1 MAKVKANPMDKF
13 KEKTS
18 DVKPSSFVTES
29 LIKSEII
36 ILPELKDLIPALAE
50 DESRQ
55 LEENLI
61 KYGIKDPLSVWE
73 TDAITVLNG
82 LEANSPSHDLF
93 ADLDN
98 DTTVYILF
106 DGHNRYGIAKDRNLD
121 FKVNKMTF
129 NGLSEVK
136 DYMIDYQLGRRNL
149 TPEQV
154 SYLRGLKYNELK
166 KAGKASGKSVKEK
179 INVAEELAQ
188 EFGVTDRT
196 IKRDGEFAEG
206 MDKLTPEFKK
216 DVLSG
221 KSKLAK
227 KDVQALK
234 SAKPSAPIDSMAG
247 VLELLKE
254 QEIEKDHQSEQK
266 VDELVDRAFSGYD
279 LNNDESEGS
288 VNTAQTD
295 LNQLDA
301 FNLDEFKGDLQES
314 PAIENSADS
323 ESTEMYE
330 TEPVL
335 TVEEV
340 EGDLKQ
346 LFEQHLSKDVLIQ
359 IINKAGELLNLRD

>member
-1 MAKVKANPMDKF
+1 MAKVKVNPMDKF

-18 DVKPSSFVTES
+18 DVKPSTFVTES

-36 ILPELKDLIPALAE
+36 ILPELRDLIPALAE
-50 DESRQ
+50 DESKQ
-55 LEENLI
+55 LEENII
-61 KYGIKDPLSVWE
+61 KFGIKDPLSVWE
-73 TDAITVLNG
+73 TDVLTVLSG
-82 LEANSPSHDLF
+82 LDAKSTSRELF
-93 ADLDN
+93 TKLDN
-98 DTTVYILF
+98 NAAVYILF
-106 DGHNRYGIAKDRNLD
+106 DGHNRYNKAKEKGLD
-121 FKVNKMTF
+121 YKVNKMSF
-129 NGLSEVK
+129 NNISEVK

-166 KAGKASGKSVKEK
+166 KAGKASGKSVREK

-206 MDKLTPEFKK
+206 MDKLTPEFRK
-216 DVLSG
+216 DILSG

-234 SAKPSAPIDSMAG
+234 SAKPFAPIDSMAG

-254 QEIEKDHQSEQK
+254 QEIEKDPQSEQK
-266 VDELVDRAFSGYD
+266 VDELVNSAFSSYD
-279 LNNDESEGS
+279 IHNDQSEGS

-295 LNQLDA
+295 LSQLGA
-301 FNLDEFKGDLQES
+301 FNLDEFKGDLQEF
-314 PAIENSADS
+314 PAIENITDS
-323 ESTEMYE
+323 ESIEIQE
-330 TEPVL
+330 AEPVL
-335 TVEEV
+335 TVEEI

-346 LFEQHLSKDVLIQ
+346 LFEKHLSKNVLIQ
-359 IINKAGELLNLRD
+359 IINKARELLNLRD

>member
-1 MAKVKANPMDKF
+1 MAKVKVNPMDKF

-18 DVKPSSFVTES
+18 DVKPSAFVTES

-50 DESRQ
+50 DESKQ

-73 TDAITVLNG
+73 TDVITVLNG
-82 LEANSPSHDLF
+82 LEASSPSHELF
-93 ADLDN
+93 ANLDN
-98 DTTVYILF
+98 DSTVYVLF
-106 DGHNRYGIAKDRNLD
+106 DGHNRYGIAKERNLD
-121 FKVNKMTF
+121 FKVNKMNF

-149 TPEQV
+149 TPEQI

-188 EFGVTDRT
+188 EFDVTPRT

-206 MDKLTPEFKK
+206 MNKLTPEFKK

-234 SAKPSAPIDSMAG
+234 SANPDAPIDSMES
-247 VLELLKE
+247 VLQLLKE
-254 QEIEKDHQSEQK
+254 QEEQK
-266 VDELVDRAFSGYD
+266 VEQDPQSIQKVDDLVDSTFSNYV
-279 LNNDESEGS
+279 ESEDS
-288 VNTAQTD
+288 ISANQTD
-295 LNQLDA
+295 PNQLDA
-301 FNLDEFKGDLQES
+301 FNLDEFKDDSQQSTL
-314 PAIENSADS
+314 IENSESADIQEA
-323 ESTEMYE
+323 ES
-330 TEPVL
+330 VL
-335 TVEEV
+335 TVEEI

>member
-1 MAKVKANPMDKF
+1 MAKVKVNPMDKF

-18 DVKPSSFVTES
+18 DVKPSAFVTES

-50 DESRQ
+50 DESKQ

-73 TDAITVLNG
+73 TDVITVLNG
-82 LEANSPSHDLF
+82 LEANSPSHELF
-93 ADLDN
+93 ANLDN
-98 DTTVYILF
+98 DSTVYILF
-106 DGHNRYGIAKDRNLD
+106 DGHNRYGIAKEKNLD
-121 FKVNKMTF
+121 FKVNKMNF

-188 EFGVTDRT
+188 EFDVTPRT

-234 SAKPSAPIDSMAG
+234 SANPDAPIDSMEG
-247 VLELLKE
+247 VLQLLKE
-254 QEIEKDHQSEQK
+254 QEAEQSVEQDPQSVQK
-266 VDELVDRAFSGYD
+266 VDELVDSTFSNYA
-279 LNNDESEGS
+279 ESEDS
-288 VNTAQTD
+288 ISPIQTD
-295 LNQLDA
+295 PNQLDA
-301 FNLDEFKGDLQES
+301 FNLDEFKDDSQRSTL
-314 PAIENSADS
+314 IENSESADIQ
-323 ESTEMYE
+323 EPG
-330 TEPVL
+330 PVL
-335 TVEEV
+335 TVEEI

-346 LFEQHLSKDVLIQ
+346 LFEQNLSKEVLIQ

>member
-1 MAKVKANPMDKF
+1 MAKVKVNPMDKF

-18 DVKPSSFVTES
+18 DVKPSAFVTES

-50 DESRQ
+50 DESKQ

-73 TDAITVLNG
+73 TDVITVLNG
-82 LEANSPSHDLF
+82 LEASSPSHELF
-93 ADLDN
+93 ANLDN
-98 DTTVYILF
+98 DSTVYVLF
-106 DGHNRYGIAKDRNLD
+106 DGHNRYGIAKERNLD
-121 FKVNKMTF
+121 FKVNKMNF
-129 NGLSEVK
+129 KGLSEVK

-188 EFGVTDRT
+188 EFDVTPRT

-234 SAKPSAPIDSMAG
+234 SANPDEPIDSMES
-247 VLELLKE
+247 VIKLLKDQKAEPEVE
-254 QEIEKDHQSEQK
+254 QDPQHVQK
-266 VDELVDRAFSGYD
+266 EDELVDSTFSNYVD
-279 LNNDESEGS
+279 SEDS
-288 VNTAQTD
+288 ISAIQTD
-295 LNQLDA
+295 PNQLDA
-301 FNLDEFKGDLQES
+301 FNLDEFKDDSQQSTL
-314 PAIENSADS
+314 IENSKLADIQ
-323 ESTEMYE
+323 EA
-330 TEPVL
+330 EPVL
-335 TVEEV
+335 TVEEI

>member
-1 MAKVKANPMDKF
+1 MAKVKVNPMDKF

-18 DVKPSSFVTES
+18 DVKPSAFVTES

-50 DESRQ
+50 DESKQ

-73 TDAITVLNG
+73 TDVITVLNG
-82 LEANSPSHDLF
+82 LEANSPSHEVF
-93 ADLDN
+93 SNLDN
-98 DTTVYILF
+98 DSTVYILF
-106 DGHNRYGIAKDRNLD
+106 DGHNRYGIAKEKNLD
-121 FKVNKMTF
+121 FKVNKMNF

-149 TPEQV
+149 RPEQV

-179 INVAEELAQ
+179 INVAEELAH
-188 EFGVTDRT
+188 EFDVTPRT

-234 SAKPSAPIDSMAG
+234 SANPDEPIDSMES
-247 VLELLKE
+247 VLKLLKE
-254 QEIEKDHQSEQK
+254 QEAEQNVEQDPQSVQK
-266 VDELVDRAFSGYD
+266 VDELVDSTFSNYV
-279 LNNDESEGS
+279 ESEDS
-288 VNTAQTD
+288 ISTIQTD
-295 LNQLDA
+295 PNQLDA
-301 FNLDEFKGDLQES
+301 FNLDEFKDDSQQSTL
-314 PAIENSADS
+314 IENS
-323 ESTEMYE
+323 ESTDIKEA
-330 TEPVL
+330 EPVL
-335 TVEEV
+335 TVEEI